1 LQKKILIIG
10 SNGFIGQNLCIYL
23 KKFFKV
29 YELNR
34 NILKKNKKNISCDIS
49 KINELK
55 KNFLKFPEFD
65 YIINLS
71 GQIEK
76 DKLKMNNNVYVG
88 NKNIIQTF
96 KRTEST
102 LVFFSTTLVYGHSK
116 NYSTEKSNLNPNS
129 DYAKIKVK
137 TENLYRKMCKKFLIL
152 RIGNVYDNQLSKKG
166 LLKNLIKAIKNDT
179 IFTVNK
185 MKTVRN
191 YVHIEDLI
199 RVIKI
204 IIDRKITNKAL
215 NIGHQNISNEKVIQM
230 VEKIFKKKIKTK
242 NLNKSYS
249 LDPNIK
255 INSNLIKKKIKYKFK
270 NNIENSIKL
279 KK

>member
-1 LQKKILIIG
+1 MQKKILIIG

-55 KNFLKFPEFD
+55 KKFLKFPEFD

-102 LVFFSTTLVYGHSK
+102 LVFFFY
-116 NYSTEKSNLNPNS
+116 NS
-129 DYAKIKVK
+129 SLWALQKLQYRKIKF
-137 TENLYRKMCKKFLIL
+137 E
-152 RIGNVYDNQLSKKG
+152 S
-166 LLKNLIKAIKNDT
+166 
-179 IFTVNK
+179 
-185 MKTVRN
+185 
-191 YVHIEDLI
+191 
-199 RVIKI
+199 
-204 IIDRKITNKAL
+204 
-215 NIGHQNISNEKVIQM
+215 
-230 VEKIFKKKIKTK
+230 
-242 NLNKSYS
+242 
-249 LDPNIK
+249 
-255 INSNLIKKKIKYKFK
+255 
-270 NNIENSIKL
+270 
-279 KK
+279 